1 MRRWLLSLVCLCVSA
16 VCAGATTSN
25 VVDGVIWYYTE
36 SGGKATIIGGD
47 VKYSGV
53 LTVPQMLND
62 YPVTA
67 IGGSAFKGCPNLIS
81 ATLPV
86 GVTTI
91 AGSAFSDSDSLV
103 SVTMPYGLDQVG
115 SGVFSG
121 SDALKVLTFQ
131 GLPPGGLAGMG
142 GLYQKTLIRYSI
154 TFEEDWHTAI
164 TNGNCK
170 FKWTEAYN
178 PAAVATFVEAATL
191 TNIVYVTCTNVN
203 VHVVQQAEVPDPVI
217 PPVIEGT
224 DGFGVV
230 ITEVKGGYVPIPSE
244 WAKAYEPTFSE
255 KFGDDFPKALL
266 KESGKR
272 DSSGKALYVWQDFV
286 AGTSPIDEK
295 SYFYATITMDKDNKP
310 IIGWSPRFTD
320 DERAACR
327 KYTIYG
333 KCRLK
338 DDWTEIDG
346 TTHKPEDFNFFKV
359 TVELIAPPEES
370 QAE

>member
-1 MRRWLLSLVCLCVSA
+1 
-16 VCAGATTSN
+16 
-25 VVDGVIWYYTE
+25 
-36 SGGKATIIGGD
+36 
-47 VKYSGV
+47 
-53 LTVPQMLND
+53 
-62 YPVTA
+62 
-67 IGGSAFKGCPNLIS
+67 
-81 ATLPV
+81 
-86 GVTTI
+86 
-91 AGSAFSDSDSLV
+91 
-103 SVTMPYGLDQVG
+103 
-115 SGVFSG
+115 
-121 SDALKVLTFQ
+121 
-131 GLPPGGLAGMG
+131 MG

-217 PPVIEGT
+217 PPVFDTT

-230 ITEVKGGYVPIPSE
+230 ITEVKGGYVPIPSK
-244 WAKAYEPTFSE
+244 WAQEYEPEFST
-255 KFGDDFPKALL
+255 KFGTDFPKALL

-286 AGTSPIDEK
+286 AGTRPIDEK
-295 SYFYATITMDKDNKP
+295 SYFYATIDMSSGKP
-310 IIGWSPRFTD
+310 IIGWSPKFT

-333 KCRLK
+333 KHRLQ
-338 DDWTEIDG
+338 DTDWTEIDG